1 LSVARD
7 TRERIVAVARD
18 LVHGAS
24 LAEVSTEDVCK
35 AAGVHKGSLYHF
47 FPSKEAL
54 GGAVLDRNWDMMH
67 AVLEEAFAADV
78 PPLERIDRFVDSFVR
93 MLSLM
98 RERFGATPGCPLGG
112 LAAEVAGHG
121 DDGRARAGRALSG
134 WMGYFATAISEA
146 KGRGDVPADI
156 DAGGAAMR
164 VLALMQGL
172 ALLAKAHDDPALV
185 LLAKDDIRLLLR
197 ASH

>member
-1 LSVARD
+1 MARD
-7 TRERIVAVARD
+7 TRERIIAVARD
-18 LVHGAS
+18 LVHSAS
-24 LAEVSTEDVCK
+24 LAEVSTEDVCR

-47 FPSKEAL
+47 FPSKEVL

-67 AVLEEAFAADV
+67 TVLDESFAADV
-78 PPLERIDRFVDSFVR
+78 PPLERIDRFVDAFVR

-112 LAAEVAGHG
+112 LAAEVAGHSEE
-121 DDGRARAGRALSG
+121 GRARAERVLSG
-134 WMGYFATAISEA
+134 WTGYFATAISEA
-146 KGRGDVPADI
+146 KGRGDVPNDV
-156 DAGGAAMR
+156 DSGNAATR

-185 LLAKDDIRLLLR
+185 LLAKTDIRLLLR
-197 ASH
+197 ASA